1 MLSGFVDDSDGLMA
15 VNHARKM
22 DDFPI
27 VKLTQG
33 TVKCDDLRRWILNP
47 LSPRMNRSEAQ
58 IGTKGQILAA
68 VAFECMGGV
77 YSLY

>member
-33 TVKCDDLRRWILNP
+33 TVKCDDLRR
-47 LSPRMNRSEAQ
+47 
-58 IGTKGQILAA
+58 
-68 VAFECMGGV
+68 
-77 YSLY
+77 